1 MSTVKANK
9 SKVPYCLA
17 ICMSCVQFP
26 LWKMWNPS
34 ESDHLY
40 TEISSIMNMPWGP
53 KSCFL

>member
-53 KSCFL
+53 ISCFL